1 VSFCVVFLSFCKR
14 VQSDF
19 PLHALRKALRQQG
32 QASASGVADS
42 NVSALETANI
52 IPLASMA
59 VGGRDESAT
68 STSLPPNPTPSA
80 RVALSEAEV
89 EMSVQM
95 RMVALEQLLQFGP
108 DPALE
113 VALP

>member
-32 QASASGVADS
+32 QASASGVVDS
-42 NVSALETANI
+42 NVSASETANI
-52 IPLASMA
+52 IPPASTA
-59 VGGRDESAT
+59 VGGRDVSAT
-68 STSLPPNPTPSA
+68 STSLPPNPTLSA
-80 RVALSEAEV
+80 WVAVLEAEV

-95 RMVALEQLLQFGP
+95 RMAALEQLPQFRP